1 MLDGPDRVSETR
13 ERKIYVDRYYEYYW
27 FHQKTDIYSNI
38 YSLDDIFN
46 FDTDIINIA
55 GLL

>member
-27 FHQKTDIYSNI
+27 FHQKTDIYS
-38 YSLDDIFN
+38 LDDIFN

>member
-13 ERKIYVDRYYEYYW
+13 ERKIYADRYYEYYW
-27 FHQKTDIYSNI
+27 FLQKTDIYSNI
-38 YSLDDIFN
+38 YFLDDIFN
-46 FDTDIINIA
+46 FETDVINIA

>member
-13 ERKIYVDRYYEYYW
+13 ERKIYADRYYEYYW
-27 FHQKTDIYSNI
+27 FHQKTDI